1 MLRSLPWLGWLV
13 AGTLVAAAGY
23 ELALALGA
31 GSLGPEPGDGVAGS
45 WVVNFLAL
53 LAMVAAAGLAAAF
66 SAHPGRGAPLLAPS
80 AAAYLVA
87 FYFTYDPYYAPE
99 LYRYSE
105 GNVGG
110 AWIAIVAAIA
120 AGAGV
125 LTLLRPRVGAA
136 VSGIVLLVV
145 VATTVLAGDGH

>member
-1 MLRSLPWLGWLV
+1 MLRSLPGRGGRV
-13 AGTLVAAAGY
+13 TGTLVAAAGY

-31 GSLGPEPGDGVAGS
+31 GSLGPAPGDGVAGS
-45 WVVNFLAL
+45 WVVNFVAL
-53 LAMVAAAGLAAAF
+53 LTMVAAAGLAAAF
-66 SAHPGRGAPLLAPS
+66 SVHPWRGAPLLAPS

-120 AGAGV
+120 VGAGV

-136 VSGIVLLVV
+136 VSGVVLLVV
-145 VATTVLAGDGH
+145 LVTTVLAGDGH